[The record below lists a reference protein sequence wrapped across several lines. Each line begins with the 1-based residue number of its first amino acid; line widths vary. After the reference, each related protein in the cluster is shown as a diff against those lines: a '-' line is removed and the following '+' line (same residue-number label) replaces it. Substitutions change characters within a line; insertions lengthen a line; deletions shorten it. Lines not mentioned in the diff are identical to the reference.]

1 MAGEDNP
8 PSDLAQAS
16 EMERLRKRIADLEA
30 ELEKF
35 REVPRLAR
43 LWRWETDADLRFTL
57 LSDEFAAETGLDPD
71 DVLGKTRAEV
81 GMPRTNQEAWQRHLD
96 DLANRRPF
104 WDYRYSYAARNGQ
117 IRTVT
122 VSGTPIH
129 AADGNFLGYR
139 GTCQNITD
147 QVREVDIANDSAW
160 KLVQAL
166 ELSSDGFVLFDADD
180 RLVLCNRWHRELFPG
195 IASLLTPGSHYLDCL
210 RENIPNLLP
219 ERTPDQ
225 VEEWVAYRIAYHRNP
240 KGTLTLHHRD
250 GRVIELREERL
261 ADGATLIIGHDA
273 TERTHRAAA
282 EARKEALF
290 RQLFERSPMGMAV
303 IDLTGR
309 YLRVNDAYCRFVGY
323 DRDELR
329 HMSVRDVTHPDDAEQ
344 MAQRFASQAQA
355 RSGEFQFEKRYITKG
370 GDIVVGLMTTAVLE
384 TGAGADV
391 QIISQVIDVTERVGA
406 EDELRS
412 AKEEAEIAN
421 RAKSDFLANMSH
433 ELRTPLNAI
442 IGFSEVML
450 GQYFGPFDNP
460 RYRDYAE
467 DIHASGQHLL
477 EFIDDLLD
485 LAKIEAGRLTL
496 IETNLHVASLVQGTI
511 RLFADRAES
520 AEIELTNDVPP
531 GLPHLMADERMT
543 RQILVNL
550 ISNAIKF
557 TPAGGQVSVSAVLT
571 ATAAIQILVSDTGVG
586 IEPEEIPL
594 IRQRFGRASRAAK
607 HKIQGTGLGLA
618 IIDSLIGLH
627 DGEMDIESWPGRGTI
642 VRVTF
647 PAGRTVRARN
657 V

>member
-1 MAGEDNP
+1 MAGESNP
-8 PSDLAQAS
+8 PPDPTQATDMEALQARLAS
-16 EMERLRKRIADLEA
+16 LEA
-30 ELEKF
+30 ELEKL

-43 LWRWETDADLRFTL
+43 LWRWETDSELRFSY
-57 LSDEFAAETGLDPD
+57 LSDEFRTETGYDPAGF
-71 DVLGKTRAEV
+71 LGKTRAEV
-81 GMPRTNQEAWQRHLD
+81 GMPRKDVAAWHRHLD
-96 DLANRRPF
+96 DLANHRPF
-104 WDYRYSYAARNGQ
+104 FDYRYSYLDPDGKE
-117 IRTVT
+117 RTVS
-122 VSGTPIH
+122 VSGNPVFD
-129 AADGNFLGYR
+129 AEGRFQGYR

-147 QVREVDIANDSAW
+147 QVREVDTANIAAMR
-160 KLVQAL
+160 LVQAL
-166 ELSSDGFVLFDADD
+166 DLSSEGIVLFDADD
-180 RLVLCNRWHRELFPG
+180 RMVLCNSRHRALFPH
-195 IASLLTPGSHYLDCL
+195 IAELLVPGNHYFDIL
-210 RENIPNLLP
+210 RANIQNLQP
-219 ERTPDQ
+219 ERTPEQ
-225 VEEWVAYRIAYHRNP
+225 VEQWLAYRIAYHSNP
-240 KGTLTLHHRD
+240 QGTLTLPHRD
-250 GRVIELREERL
+250 GRVITLREERL
-261 ADGATLIIGHDA
+261 ADGATLVITSDA
-273 TERTHRAAA
+273 TEITRRDAK

-290 RQLFERSPMGMAV
+290 RLLFERSPMGMAV
-303 IDLTGR
+303 VDMKGR
-309 YLRVNDAYCRFVGY
+309 YIRMNDAYCRFVGY
-323 DRDELR
+323 SREEL
-329 HMSVRDVTHPDDAEQ
+329 MQMVVRDVTHPDDAVALEQ
-344 MAQRFASQAQA
+344 RLSVQAQNGH
-355 RSGEFQFEKRYITKG
+355 GEFQFEKRYITKS
-370 GDIVVGLMTTAVLE
+370 GDIVVGLMTTAV
-384 TGAGADV
+384 
-391 QIISQVIDVTERVGA
+391 ISPTEGGDPQVIAQVIDVTERAAA

-450 GQYFGPFDNP
+450 GEYFGPFDNP

-467 DIHASGQHLL
+467 DIHASGRHLL

-496 IETNLHVASLVQGTI
+496 IESHVHVASLVQGAI

-531 GLPHLMADERMT
+531 GLPHLLADERMT

-571 ATAAIQILVSDTGVG
+571 ASAAIQVLVSDTGIG

-627 DGEMDIESWPGRGTI
+627 DGEMEIESWPGRGTI

-647 PAGRTVRARN
+647 PAGRTVRARS

>member
-1 MAGEDNP
+1 
-8 PSDLAQAS
+8 
-16 EMERLRKRIADLEA
+16 
-30 ELEKF
+30 
-35 REVPRLAR
+35 
-43 LWRWETDADLRFTL
+43 
-57 LSDEFAAETGLDPD
+57 
-71 DVLGKTRAEV
+71 
-81 GMPRTNQEAWQRHLD
+81 
-96 DLANRRPF
+96 
-104 WDYRYSYAARNGQ
+104 
-117 IRTVT
+117 
-122 VSGTPIH
+122 
-129 AADGNFLGYR
+129 
-139 GTCQNITD
+139 
-147 QVREVDIANDSAW
+147 
-160 KLVQAL
+160 
-166 ELSSDGFVLFDADD
+166 
-180 RLVLCNRWHRELFPG
+180 
-195 IASLLTPGSHYLDCL
+195 
-210 RENIPNLLP
+210 
-219 ERTPDQ
+219 
-225 VEEWVAYRIAYHRNP
+225 
-240 KGTLTLHHRD
+240 
-250 GRVIELREERL
+250 
-261 ADGATLIIGHDA
+261 
-273 TERTHRAAA
+273 
-282 EARKEALF
+282 
-290 RQLFERSPMGMAV
+290 
-303 IDLTGR
+303 
-309 YLRVNDAYCRFVGY
+309 
-323 DRDELR
+323 
-329 HMSVRDVTHPDDAEQ
+329 
-344 MAQRFASQAQA
+344 
-355 RSGEFQFEKRYITKG
+355 
-370 GDIVVGLMTTAVLE
+370 MTTAVLE

-391 QIISQVIDVTERVGA
+391 QIISQVIDVTERAAA

-647 PAGRTVRARN
+647 PAGRTVRARS

>member
-1 MAGEDNP
+1 MAGQKRHSP
-8 PSDLAQAS
+8 GPAQAS
-16 EMERLRKRIADLEA
+16 EMERLRARIADLEA
-30 ELEKF
+30 ELEKL
-35 REVPRLAR
+35 RAVPGLAR
-43 LWRWETDADLRFTL
+43 LWLWETDADLRFTF
-57 LSDEFAAETGLDPD
+57 LSEEFQTETGLDPG
-71 DVLGKTRAEV
+71 DVIGRTRAEI
-81 GMPRTNQEAWQRHLD
+81 GITRDDQDAWQRHLD

-104 WDYRYSYAARNGQ
+104 RDYRYSYAARNGQ

-180 RLVLCNRWHRELFPG
+180 RLVLCNRRHRELFPG

-240 KGTLTLHHRD
+240 KGTLTLHHKD

-273 TERTHRAAA
+273 TERMRRAAI

-303 IDLTGR
+303 VDAKGR
-309 YLRVNDAYCRFVGY
+309 YIRMNDAYCRFVGY
-323 DRDELR
+323 DRDELA
-329 HMSVRDVTHPDDAEQ
+329 HMSVRDVTHPDDAGH
-344 MAQRFASQAQA
+344 MAQRFATQAQS
-355 RSGEFQFEKRYITKG
+355 RVGEFQFEKRYITKA

-384 TGAGADV
+384 TGGDDV
-391 QIISQVIDVTERVGA
+391 QIIAQVIDVTERVA
-406 EDELRS
+406 TEDELRN

-450 GQYFGPFDNP
+450 GEYFGPFDNP

-467 DIHASGQHLL
+467 DIHASGRHLL

-496 IETNLHVASLVQGTI
+496 IETNVHVASLVQGTI

-520 AEIELTNDVPP
+520 AEIELSNDVPP
-531 GLPHLMADERMT
+531 GLPHLLADERMT

-557 TPAGGQVSVSAVLT
+557 TPVGGQVSVSAVLT
-571 ATAAIQILVSDTGVG
+571 AAAAIQILVSDTGVG

-594 IRQRFGRASRAAK
+594 IRKRFGRGRRTAN

-627 DGEMDIESWPGRGTI
+627 DGAMEIESWPGRGTI

-647 PAGRTVRARN
+647 PAGRTIRARN